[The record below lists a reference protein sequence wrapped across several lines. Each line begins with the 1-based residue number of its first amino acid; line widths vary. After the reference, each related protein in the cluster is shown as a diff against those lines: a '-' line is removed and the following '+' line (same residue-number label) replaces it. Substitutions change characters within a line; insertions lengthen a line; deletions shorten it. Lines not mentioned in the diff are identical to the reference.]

1 MVSTR
6 GRIFYWLLRAQA
18 ITAKR
23 NATLEERRS
32 ALLGGARYLRMPH
45 AVDVDRT
52 RVGKMAAEWLLPEGV
67 LDNPSILYL
76 HGGAYTMGSCT
87 THRAL
92 ASRVAI
98 ASQARVLLPEFRL
111 APEHAFP
118 ASLEDALV
126 SYRWLLER
134 GSADNIAV
142 VGDSSGGGLAVAA
155 MVKARDEGLPLPAA
169 IVCLSPWTDLEMN
182 GESIL
187 TRAQVDPICSLEE
200 SRFHSELYVGTSDP
214 RAGLVSPVYAN
225 LSGLPSFLVQV
236 GDREILLSDSISLA
250 ERAREDGV
258 DIELQVWE
266 GMWHVWQLFA
276 WYVPEAQQAIDNIGG
291 FVQEHVGSA

>member
-18 ITAKR
+18 IATR
-23 NATLEERRS
+23 SNATLEERRR
-32 ALLGGARYLRMPH
+32 ALLGGARYLRMPR

-52 RVGKMAAEWLLPEGV
+52 RVGRMAAEWLSPV
-67 LDNPSILYL
+67 ATVDNPTILYL

-92 ASRVAI
+92 ASRI
-98 ASQARVLLPEFRL
+98 AFASRARVLLPEFRL

-118 ASLEDALV
+118 ASLEDAEA

-134 GSADNIAV
+134 SSADNIAV
-142 VGDSSGGGLAVAA
+142 MGDSSGGGLAVAA

-169 IVCLSPWTDLEMN
+169 IVCLSPWTDLEMK
-182 GESIL
+182 GESVL

-200 SRFHSELYVGTSDP
+200 SRFHAELYVGTSSP
-214 RAGLVSPVYAN
+214 RAGLASPVHAN
-225 LSGLPSFLVQV
+225 LSGLPALLVQV
-236 GDREILLSDSISLA
+236 GDREILLSDSIRLA
-250 ERAREDGV
+250 ARAHEAGV
-258 DIELQVWE
+258 DVELQVWD

-276 WYVPEAQQAIDNIGG
+276 GYVPEAQQAIDNIGG
-291 FVQEHVGSA
+291 FVRKHVDSA